1 LYKRQIEGTIGIAL
15 FHYLLQYKYKAN
27 TNNYRRREYPMKN
40 NNIMCDL
47 ETGVCGVAEEEEMEL
62 IDFSQPQKSIEV
74 YYVTDPICSH
84 CWAIEPVLRRFK
96 AQYGHYFNFH
106 PVMGGLLEK
115 WHDGPIDPANGIY
128 KPADVAPHW
137 REVGEHSRMPIDGS
151 LMIDNPVQSSYPPS
165 RVYKVIQKNHNNDLA
180 YEFLRRAREELFA
193 FNQNISD
200 PSVMIKIVNKLGLDG
215 EAIVNEAE
223 QPAGQQL
230 LNEDFSLARSL
241 GARGFPTIIMI
252 NEENKGIKIVGGRP
266 FESYVDGLKQV
277 LNKEELQPKTQPSL
291 SSLLEKEKLLFSKE
305 IEVMYDLEPSD
316 LHAFIEKE
324 LPSGR
329 YQKKEILGESYFTK

>member
-1 LYKRQIEGTIGIAL
+1 MI
-15 FHYLLQYKYKAN
+15 
-27 TNNYRRREYPMKN
+27 
-40 NNIMCDL
+40 CDL
-47 ETGVCGVAEEEEMEL
+47 ETGVCGIAGEEEMEM
-62 IDFSQPQKSIEV
+62 IDFSQPKRSIEV

-96 AQYGHYFNFH
+96 ERYGHYFNFH

-151 LMIDNPVQSSYPPS
+151 LMIDNPVQSSFPPS
-165 RVYKVIQKNHNNDLA
+165 RVYKVIQKNYNDALA
-180 YEFLRRAREELFA
+180 YEYLRRAREVLFP

-200 PSVMIKIVNKLGLDG
+200 LSVLIEIVNRLGLDG
-215 EAIVNEAE
+215 EAIVIEAE

-230 LNEDFSLARSL
+230 LNEDFALARSL

-252 NEENKGIKIVGGRP
+252 NEENKGVKIVGGRP
-266 FESYVDGLKQV
+266 FEYYVDGLKQV
-277 LNKEELQPKTQPSL
+277 LNKEELQPSPQPSL

-305 IEVMYDLEPSD
+305 IEVMYGLEPSEIN
-316 LHAFIEKE
+316 AFVEKE
-324 LPSGR
+324 LSPDS
-329 YQKKEILGESYFTK
+329 YQKKEILGETYFTK